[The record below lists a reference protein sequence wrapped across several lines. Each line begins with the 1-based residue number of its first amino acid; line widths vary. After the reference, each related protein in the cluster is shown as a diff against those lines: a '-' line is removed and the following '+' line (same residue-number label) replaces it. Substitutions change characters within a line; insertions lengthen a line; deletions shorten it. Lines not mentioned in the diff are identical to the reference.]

1 MRPGIRNSFLGII
14 IVFAAGTCV
23 TAQVAAPPPPDAAK
37 IPLSKIPRVHRAPQ
51 LEDSLENHPREAELT
66 VTDFRQNTPGDG
78 TPATESTTAYLSYD
92 DKTFYAVFVC
102 HDEAGEVRAHL
113 SKREASDQDD
123 GVGILLDTFR
133 DFHRAY
139 FFGPPKQFHE
149 PAFFHQIEFLP
160 AVLIR
165 TGPCLVSPQGY
176 RIKFSFFSLRKQLA
190 RRVMSHRLAA
200 KITGVAGYVPPKVM
214 TNADLEKIVETN
226 DEWIVTRTGIRE
238 RHVVEKGTATS
249 HMATEAARVVLAQT
263 KTNPTEIDLI
273 VLASV
278 TPDMFFPAT
287 ACLVQE
293 RIGAKKAWGFDLSAA
308 CSGFAYALTVGAQ
321 FVGAGTHKKVL
332 AIGSDT
338 MTSVLDYKDRATCVL
353 FGDGAGAA
361 LLEAA
366 GSNEG
371 ILDFEHDVDGS
382 GGAFLYMPG
391 GGSLHPSSQETV
403 EKRLH
408 YVHQEGS
415 QVFKYAVRRMT
426 EMATHLLERNSFTK
440 DDLQLLVPHQ
450 ANLRIIRATQERLG
464 VDDSKVMVNIDRYG
478 NTTAGT
484 IPLGLR
490 DAVEQGRLHKGDL
503 VLIVTVGAGYTTG
516 GVLLRWAY

>member
-1 MRPGIRNSFLGII
+1 
-14 IVFAAGTCV
+14 
-23 TAQVAAPPPPDAAK
+23 
-37 IPLSKIPRVHRAPQ
+37 
-51 LEDSLENHPREAELT
+51 
-66 VTDFRQNTPGDG
+66 
-78 TPATESTTAYLSYD
+78 
-92 DKTFYAVFVC
+92 
-102 HDEAGEVRAHL
+102 
-113 SKREASDQDD
+113 
-123 GVGILLDTFR
+123 
-133 DFHRAY
+133 
-139 FFGPPKQFHE
+139 
-149 PAFFHQIEFLP
+149 
-160 AVLIR
+160 
-165 TGPCLVSPQGY
+165 
-176 RIKFSFFSLRKQLA
+176 
-190 RRVMSHRLAA
+190 MSHRLAA

-238 RHVVEKGTATS
+238 RHVVEQGTATS
-249 HMATEAARVVLAQT
+249 HMATEAARAVLAQT
-263 KTNPTEIDLI
+263 KTDPAEIDLI
-273 VLASV
+273 VLATV

-366 GSNEG
+366 GSDEG

-382 GGAFLYMPG
+382 GGEFLYMPG
-391 GGSLHPSSQETV
+391 GGSLHPASPDTV

-426 EMATHLLERNSFTK
+426 EMATHLLARNGFTN